1 MTKRKI
7 GVLVSGRGSNFQAVA
22 DKIQKENLPIEIAVV
37 ISDSPE
43 AYALKRAE
51 KMGIPHYAIARQD
64 FVDKASFEAAI
75 DKKLREAGVELVVL
89 AGFMRILSG
98 DFVNSWY
105 HKIINIHPALL
116 PAFTGLDAQGQA
128 LNYGV
133 KIAGCTV
140 HFVDAGMDTGPI
152 IMQAAVPVLDEDTH
166 DTLAARI
173 PLDTVPGAV
182 GNQIDG
188 VSLRICSK
196 RCRIAAQGSHGQR
209 HPVPVGSLET
219 HQTTV

>member
-22 DKIQKENLPIEIAVV
+22 DKIKKENLPIEIAVV

-43 AYALKRAE
+43 AYALERAE
-51 KMGIPHYAIARQD
+51 KMGISHYAIARQD
-64 FVDKASFEAAI
+64 YVDKPSFEAAI
-75 DKKLREAGVELVVL
+75 DKTLREAGVELVVL

-105 HKIINIHPALL
+105 HRIINIHPALL
-116 PAFTGLDAQGQA
+116 PSFTGLDAQGQA

-173 PLDTVPGAV
+173 LVQEHTILPEVVKLWAEDRLTVNGRKV
-182 GNQIDG
+182 KI
-188 VSLRICSK
+188 RK
-196 RCRIAAQGSHGQR
+196 
-209 HPVPVGSLET
+209 
-219 HQTTV
+219 

>member
-22 DKIQKENLPIEIAVV
+22 DKIKKENLPIEIAVV

-43 AYALKRAE
+43 AYALQRAE
-51 KMGIPHYAIARQD
+51 KMGIPHCAIARQD

-75 DKKLREAGVELVVL
+75 DKTLREAGVELVVL
-89 AGFMRILSG
+89 AGFMRIFSG

-116 PAFTGLDAQGQA
+116 PSFTGLDAQGQA

-173 PLDTVPGAV
+173 LVQEHTILPEVVKLWAEDRLTVNGRKV
-182 GNQIDG
+182 KI
-188 VSLRICSK
+188 RK
-196 RCRIAAQGSHGQR
+196 
-209 HPVPVGSLET
+209 
-219 HQTTV
+219 

>member
-22 DKIQKENLPIEIAVV
+22 DRIQKENLPIEIAVV

-173 PLDTVPGAV
+173 LVQEHTILPEVVKLWAEDRLTVNGRKV
-182 GNQIDG
+182 KI
-188 VSLRICSK
+188 RK
-196 RCRIAAQGSHGQR
+196 
-209 HPVPVGSLET
+209 
-219 HQTTV
+219 

>member
-22 DKIQKENLPIEIAVV
+22 DKIKKENLPIEIAVV

-43 AYALKRAE
+43 AYALQRAE
-51 KMGIPHYAIARQD
+51 KMGIPHCAIARQD
-64 FVDKASFEAAI
+64 FVDKASFETAI
-75 DKKLREAGVELVVL
+75 DKTLREAGVELVVL

-116 PAFTGLDAQGQA
+116 PSFTGLDAQGQA

-173 PLDTVPGAV
+173 LVQEHTILPEVVKLWAEDRLTVNGRKV
-182 GNQIDG
+182 KI
-188 VSLRICSK
+188 RK
-196 RCRIAAQGSHGQR
+196 
-209 HPVPVGSLET
+209 
-219 HQTTV
+219 